1 MSPYF
6 RALLAFMVLFPLGG
20 LILSDLAS
28 GIIPASAGAIMVYL
42 LAPRKEKER

>member
-6 RALLAFMVLFPLGG
+6 RALLTFMVLFPLGG
-20 LILSDLAS
+20 LVFPNLTDGL
-28 GIIPASAGAIMVYL
+28 IPASAGAIMVYL